1 MAGRIV
7 INSERCKGCGLC
19 VGACPRRK
27 IGRAKLSNRNG
38 FFPAAA
44 DAQGC
49 TGCGLC
55 AIVCPDAAIT
65 VFRESTITEAKS
77 SRRAKRA
84 VGVLKEEP

>member
-19 VGACPRRK
+19 VSACPRRK

-44 DAQGC
+44 DPQGC
-49 TGCGLC
+49 NGCGLC
-55 AIVCPDAAIT
+55 AIVCPDAVITVYREPAIT
-65 VFRESTITEAKS
+65 EVKS
-77 SRRAKRA
+77 GRRARKA
-84 VGVLKEEP
+84 VGVLKEKP